1 MSRTVTISDDL
12 ALQLEERRRLTGQ
25 GSVDDVAEA
34 LIAESLAF
42 DGIEM
47 DADAGYTVDELR
59 ALIAEADASGPA
71 ETWSPGEASAEIRRR
86 HAARLGRAG

>member
-1 MSRTVTISDDL
+1 MSRTVTISDGL

-42 DGIEM
+42 DAVEV
-47 DADAGYTVDELR
+47 DAGYTVDELR
-59 ALIAEADASGPA
+59 ALIAEAEASGPV
-71 ETWSPGEASAEIRRR
+71 ELWSPTEVSAEIRRR
-86 HAARLGRAG
+86 YAARQTG